1 MKKTLFILAAG
12 VMALTSCNN
21 EPSFKIT
28 GKAEGIAD
36 STWLYLQEAHGM
48 RLAKVDSA
56 MILNE
61 AFTLNGR
68 QDTTVLRY
76 LSAKPE
82 GGKRQRI
89 DFFLEN
95 GNINVNLC
103 GEASA
108 TGTPTNDAYQAFRNE
123 LNDSKKALE
132 EVYAKFRDAS
142 LTNEQRIELQQQVGT
157 LMSTMGDVAYKHIEQ
172 NANNKVGEH
181 LFVEYNDYISTE
193 QQQVLVGMLPE
204 EAMNNRKVQRIAQH
218 LEILANTG
226 VGKKFTD
233 FELTT
238 PEGNPIK
245 LSEVVSKNK
254 YTLVDFW
261 ASWCAPCRAEMP
273 TVKAAFDK
281 YSKKGFGIVG
291 ISLDNDEN
299 AWKKSIKDMN
309 MTWMHMSDL
318 KGVDCKAALLYGIQ
332 SIPYTLL
339 IDQKGTIIAR
349 NIRGEAFEKKLEE
362 LFQ

>member
-12 VMALTSCNN
+12 IMAFASCNN

-36 STWLYLQEAHGM
+36 STWVYLQEAHGM

-61 AFTLNGR
+61 AFTLKGR

-76 LSAKPE
+76 LTAKTEGSA
-82 GGKRQRI
+82 RHRI
-89 DFFLEN
+89 NFFLEN
-95 GNINVNLC
+95 GNISVNLC
-103 GEASA
+103 GDASA
-108 TGTPTNDAYQAFRNE
+108 TGTPSNDAYQAFRNE
-123 LNDSKKALE
+123 LNEAKKALD

-142 LTNEQRIELQQQVGT
+142 LTNEQRTELQQQAGV
-157 LMSTMGDVAYKHIEQ
+157 LMSAIGDVAYKHIEQ
-172 NANNKVGEH
+172 NAANKVGEH
-181 LFVEYNDYISTE
+181 LFVEYNDYIPTE
-193 QQQVLVGMLPE
+193 QQQVLVAMLPE
-204 EAMNNRKVQRIAQH
+204 EAMNNRNVQRIAKH

-233 FELTT
+233 FELPT
-238 PEGNPIK
+238 PDGKSMK

-281 YSKKGFGIVG
+281 YAKKGFGIVG
-291 ISLDNDEN
+291 ISLDSDEN

-309 MTWMHMSDL
+309 MTWTHMSDL
-318 KGVDCKAALLYGIQ
+318 KGVDCQAAILYGIQ

-339 IDQKGTIIAR
+339 IDQEGTILAR
-349 NIRGEAFEKKLEE
+349 NIRGEAIEKKLEE
-362 LFQ
+362 LLK

>member
-1 MKKTLFILAAG
+1 MKKTLFIIASV

-21 EPSFKIT
+21 EPSYRIT

-36 STWLYLQEAHGM
+36 STWVYLQEAHGM
-48 RLAKVDSA
+48 RLAKLDSA

-61 AFTLNGR
+61 EFTFNGR

-103 GEASA
+103 GETSA
-108 TGTPTNDAYQAFRNE
+108 TGTPSNDAYQAFKNE
-123 LNDSKKALE
+123 YSEAKKALD

-142 LTNEQRIELQQQVGT
+142 LTNEQRTELQQKAGT
-157 LMSTMGDVAYKHIEQ
+157 LMSSLNNVAYKHIEQ
-172 NANNKVGEH
+172 NIANKVGEY
-181 LFVEYNDYISTE
+181 LFVEYNNFVSTE
-193 QQQVLVGMLPE
+193 KQQVLITMLPE
-204 EAMNNRKVQRIAQH
+204 EAMNNRNIQRIVKH
-218 LEILANTG
+218 LEILTNTG

-233 FELTT
+233 FELAT
-238 PEGNPIK
+238 PDGKPMK
-245 LSEVVSKNK
+245 LSEVMSKNK

-273 TVKAAFDK
+273 SVKAAFDK
-281 YSKKGFGIVG
+281 YAEKGFGIAG
-291 ISLDNDEN
+291 ISLDSDEN
-299 AWKKSIKDMN
+299 VWKKSIKDMN
-309 MTWMHMSDL
+309 MTWTHMSDL
-318 KGVDCKAALLYGIQ
+318 KGVDCEAALLYGIQ

-339 IDQKGTIIAR
+339 IDQDGTILAR
-349 NIRGEAFEKKLEE
+349 NIRGEAMEKKLEE
-362 LFQ
+362 LFK

>member
-1 MKKTLFILAAG
+1 MKKTLFIIAAG

-36 STWLYLQEAHGM
+36 STWVYLQEAHGM
-48 RLAKVDSA
+48 RLAKLDSA

-61 AFTLNGR
+61 EFTFNGR

-108 TGTPTNDAYQAFRNE
+108 NGTPCNDAYQAFKNE
-123 LNDSKKALE
+123 LDGAKKALD
-132 EVYAKFRDAS
+132 EVYAQFRDAS
-142 LTNEQRIELQQQVGT
+142 LSNEQRTELQQKAGT
-157 LMSTMGDVAYKHIEQ
+157 LMSSLGDITYKYIEQ
-172 NANNKVGEH
+172 NATNKVGEY
-181 LFVEYNDYISTE
+181 LFVEYNNYISTE
-193 QQQVLVGMLPE
+193 QQQVLIAKLPE
-204 EAMNNRKVQRIAQH
+204 EAMNNRRVQRIAKH
-218 LEILANTG
+218 LEILTNTG

-233 FELTT
+233 FELST
-238 PEGNPIK
+238 PDGKPMK

-273 TVKAAFDK
+273 SVKAAFDK
-281 YSKKGFGIVG
+281 YADKGFGVVG
-291 ISLDNDEN
+291 ISLDSDEN
-299 AWKKSIKDMN
+299 TWKKSIKDMN
-309 MTWMHMSDL
+309 MTWTHMSDL
-318 KGVDCKAALLYGIQ
+318 KGVDCEAAVLYGIQ

-339 IDQKGTIIAR
+339 IDQEGTILAR
-349 NIRGEAFEKKLEE
+349 NIRGEAMEKKLEE
-362 LFQ
+362 LFK